1 MSKRWEKLF
10 EEASQSMEQW
20 RGKHKKAT
28 LTEIE
33 NTVDK
38 ELARVRA
45 QMIQDLAL
53 ASETADL
60 TKIPS
65 DERPQCPIC
74 GEPLTANGQQERTL
88 ITDHEQPVKLKRSK
102 GYCAACGESFSPSR

>member
-1 MSKRWEKLF
+1 MSKGWDKLF
-10 EEASQSMEQW
+10 EEASHSMEQW

-60 TKIPS
+60 TKVPS
-65 DERPQCPIC
+65 EERPQCPVC
-74 GEPLTANGQQERTL
+74 GEALTANGQQERTL
-88 ITDHEQPVKLKRSK
+88 MTDHEQPVKLKRSK
-102 GYCAACGESFSPSR
+102 GYCPQCDESFSPSR

>member
-1 MSKRWEKLF
+1 MSKQWDDLF
-10 EEASQSMEQW
+10 EKANHSMEQW
-20 RGKHKKAT
+20 RGEHKKAT

-45 QMIQDLAL
+45 KMIQDLAL
-53 ASETADL
+53 TSETADL
-60 TKIPS
+60 TKVPPES
-65 DERPQCPIC
+65 RPLCPIC

-88 ITDHEQPVKLKRSK
+88 MTDHEQPVILTRSK
-102 GYCAACGESFSPSR
+102 GYCSQCNESFSPSR